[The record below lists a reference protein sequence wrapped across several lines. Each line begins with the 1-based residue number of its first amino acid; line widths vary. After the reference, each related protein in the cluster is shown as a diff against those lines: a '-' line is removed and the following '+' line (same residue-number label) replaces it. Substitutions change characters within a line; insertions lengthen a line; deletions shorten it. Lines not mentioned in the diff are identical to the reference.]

1 MDSATIRRHSYTV
14 KKRRNLSDNCICL
27 FDWNI
32 LSGHRIF
39 NRSNDM
45 NDFTCVIC
53 DKEVK
58 GEFGNNP
65 DPIALEGEC
74 CNECD
79 NSVVM
84 TARLNQLGIG

>member
-1 MDSATIRRHSYTV
+1 MDRDCSCFIDASIIYT
-14 KKRRNLSDNCICL
+14 
-27 FDWNI
+27 I
-32 LSGHRIF
+32 LSISLFTSGD
-39 NRSNDM
+39 SVM

-53 DKEVK
+53 DKEIK

>member
-1 MDSATIRRHSYTV
+1 
-14 KKRRNLSDNCICL
+14 
-27 FDWNI
+27 
-32 LSGHRIF
+32 
-39 NRSNDM
+39 M

-53 DKEVK
+53 DKEIK